1 MRQLNTIRN
10 RKESFIRNL
19 KFHYD
24 ELNDLLYAYKENS
37 AVYSNVMIGE
47 FHLEFNKN
55 KELVGIEILKAS
67 DILKEYGISQAILK
81 NIQKVDLKAVINNNS
96 LLVFI
101 TIYSKGQHKSAAITM
116 SNLESPIMRAIASA

>member
-1 MRQLNTIRN
+1 MKQSNIIRN
-10 RKESFIRNL
+10 RKEKLIRNL

-24 ELNDLLYAYKENS
+24 ELNDLLYVYKENS
-37 AVYSNVMIGE
+37 AVYSNVVIGE

-67 DILKEYGISQAILK
+67 EILKEFGISETLLK
-81 NIQKVDLKAVINNNS
+81 NIQKVDLKAVTNNNS

-101 TIYSKGQHKSAAITM
+101 TIYSNGKHKSAAITM
-116 SNLESPIMRAIASA
+116 SNLESPVMRAIASA